1 MALRSHGSRLGA
13 RERQSRPVAW
23 LGALRRRRYG
33 AARPRQRDD
42 SLTVVD
48 RNFLAAPVLIP
59 LQKSGTNR
67 HWLTRA
73 IDYQRKGF
81 RPQRLLTSLLDAK
94 AYPASEI
101 IELYHERWEIELAYR
116 EIKTDVLD
124 GAGAPLRS
132 KRPEGVRQEVWGV
145 LLAYNLIRLEIE
157 RMADEAKVKPTRISF
172 AGALNLICDEWMW
185 LAGTRTPGQIPRQ
198 LKRLRADMRRLV
210 LPKRRRERSYPRA
223 VKIKMSNYAKKRA

>member
-1 MALRSHGSRLGA
+1 M
-13 RERQSRPVAW
+13 
-23 LGALRRRRYG
+23 
-33 AARPRQRDD
+33 
-42 SLTVVD
+42 VD